1 MHILMVLLRQGL
13 EQRKRWDE
21 PEWATIGRHH
31 RDCRDTVLMGKGCGV
46 LLVDVWAHHRPILAD
61 EGRQRGLIGRIQ
73 HVLQASGAGIV
84 PFVVENEHG
93 IDGIEAHLVKKRTGT
108 GGRKYRA
115 EHRHAGDR
123 KVGRGLGAHVGD
135 VFTHEIFCP

>member
-1 MHILMVLLRQGL
+1 
-13 EQRKRWDE
+13 
-21 PEWATIGRHH
+21 
-31 RDCRDTVLMGKGCGV
+31 MGKGYGV

-73 HVLQASGAGIV
+73 HVFQASGAGIV

-93 IDGIEAHLVKKRTGT
+93 IDGIEVHLLKKRTGT
-108 GGRKYRA
+108 GGRKHRA

-123 KVGRGLGAHVGD
+123 KIGRGLCARSGD
-135 VFTHEIFCP
+135 AFTHEMFCS